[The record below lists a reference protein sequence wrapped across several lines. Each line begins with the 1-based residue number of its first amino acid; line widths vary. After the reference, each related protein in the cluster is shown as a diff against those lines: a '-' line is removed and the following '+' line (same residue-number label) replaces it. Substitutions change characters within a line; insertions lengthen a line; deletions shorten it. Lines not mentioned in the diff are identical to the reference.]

1 MGVAG
6 QWHAAAAGEP
16 AVPVA
21 EGEGFP
27 DAGGDEALGAAD
39 VEDLAV
45 VAEDGG
51 DDLGVAGE
59 PSYRSDRDGVA
70 GVQRGGTGAGAERIE
85 ADGDGEAGFGAVLVR
100 QQPVG
105 FLGFQGE
112 LDEGVLAAGAVVAQ
126 IPR

>member
-1 MGVAG
+1 MGVARE
-6 QWHAAAAGEP
+6 WHAAAAGEP
-16 AVPVA
+16 AVLVSQ
-21 EGEGFP
+21 GEGFP
-27 DAGGDEALGAAD
+27 DSGGDEALGAAD

-51 DDLGVAGE
+51 NDRGVAGE
-59 PSYRSDRDGVA
+59 TSYRSDRDGVA
-70 GVQRGGTGAGAERIE
+70 GLRRGGTEPGPELVQC
-85 ADGDGEAGFGAVLVR
+85 DGDGEAGFGAVLVR

>member
-1 MGVAG
+1 MVEVVGVARE
-6 QWHAAAAGEP
+6 WHAAAAGEA

-59 PSYRSDRDGVA
+59 PS
-70 GVQRGGTGAGAERIE
+70 
-85 ADGDGEAGFGAVLVR
+85 
-100 QQPVG
+100 
-105 FLGFQGE
+105 
-112 LDEGVLAAGAVVAQ
+112 
-126 IPR
+126 

>member
-16 AVPVA
+16 AVLVSQ
-21 EGEGFP
+21 GEGFP

-59 PSYRSDRDGVA
+59 PSYGGDGDGVP
-70 GVQRGGTGAGAERIE
+70 GLQRGGTGAGAQRIK
-85 ADGDGEAGFGAVLVR
+85 ADGDGEAGFGAVLVQ

-112 LDEGVLAAGAVVAQ
+112 LDEGVPAAGAVVAQ

>member
-1 MGVAG
+1 MRVAREW
-6 QWHAAAAGEP
+6 QAAAAGEP

-21 EGEGFP
+21 QGQRLP

-59 PSYRSDRDGVA
+59 PS
-70 GVQRGGTGAGAERIE
+70 
-85 ADGDGEAGFGAVLVR
+85 
-100 QQPVG
+100 
-105 FLGFQGE
+105 
-112 LDEGVLAAGAVVAQ
+112 
-126 IPR
+126 